1 MMSGSHTFK
10 VQSRTQIS
18 PFGELVTC
26 RVIHT
31 VFRLH
36 DTGHRKE
43 HKSTRL
49 LTKPAIKNKN
59 TQFEIDVNSTS
70 WILVKF
76 AYRAESNGQK
86 LLLDDREYKAMLTVS
101 YGGKWSCQTML

>member
-1 MMSGSHTFK
+1 MVSGSHTPE

-43 HKSTRL
+43 HEDYYK
-49 LTKPAIKNKN
+49 
-59 TQFEIDVNSTS
+59 TS
-70 WILVKF
+70 K
-76 AYRAESNGQK
+76 EK
-86 LLLDDREYKAMLTVS
+86 
-101 YGGKWSCQTML
+101 